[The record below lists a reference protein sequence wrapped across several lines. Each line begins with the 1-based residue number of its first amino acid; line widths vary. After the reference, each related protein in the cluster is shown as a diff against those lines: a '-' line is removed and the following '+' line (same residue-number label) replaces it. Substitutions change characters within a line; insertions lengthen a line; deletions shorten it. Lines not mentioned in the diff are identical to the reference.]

1 MNKIKCPDGGTVT
14 IGETFDW
21 ENDSSKGVA
30 ITNCGGFLTQSSY
43 TVPAK
48 SGRTPGTTSAT
59 VRSDISA
66 GNYTYSENTITGST
80 PTMKV
85 QDSMPQGSRSR

>member
-21 ENDSSKGVA
+21 ENNSSKSVA
-30 ITNCGGFLTQSSY
+30 ISNCSGFLTQPSY

-48 SGRTPGTTSAT
+48 SGGTPGTTPAT
-59 VRSDISA
+59 VRSDITA
-66 GNYTYSENTITGST
+66 GDYSYTENTITGST
-80 PTMKV
+80 PTMHV
-85 QDSMPQGSRSR
+85 DSSMPGGSKHR